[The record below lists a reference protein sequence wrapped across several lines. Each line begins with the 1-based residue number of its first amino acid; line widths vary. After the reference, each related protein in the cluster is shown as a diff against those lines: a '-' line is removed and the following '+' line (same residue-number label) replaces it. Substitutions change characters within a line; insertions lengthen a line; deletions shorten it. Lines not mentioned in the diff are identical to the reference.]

1 MRCVFMMAVMALGS
15 AIGIS
20 TDVRAAGEEFR
31 TRSPIYARHGIVA
44 ASQPLAAQAGLEV
57 LKAGGNAVDAAIA
70 TNAVL
75 GLVEPASC
83 GLGGD
88 LFAIVW
94 DAKTQ
99 KLYGLNASGRSPY
112 AHTRELFKQR
122 GLKEIPTTG
131 PLSWSVPGA
140 VSGWEQLRLR
150 FGTRTF
156 DELLA
161 PAIRY
166 AEEGFGVTPVIAG
179 EWKSAEEGLRLW
191 PDSAKTYLIDGRA
204 PRAGEIFKNP
214 RLARSYR
221 LIAADGEGAYYR
233 GAIARQIVDW
243 SEKNGGLI
251 TLKDFADHSA
261 QWVDPVSTSY
271 RGYDVWELPPNG
283 QGIAALQIL
292 NLLEPYDV
300 RSMGFGSADHLHL
313 FLEAKKLAFADRARY
328 YSDPDFGAPPVERLI
343 SKAYANERG
352 KLIDLH
358 HAAKQVECGDIDVA
372 YKSADTIY
380 LTVVDKERNCCSL
393 IQSNYFGF
401 GSMIVPGDVG
411 FAMQNRG
418 TLFAL
423 DPDHPNRLEPHK
435 RPFHTIIPAMVT
447 KNGKPWFC
455 FGVMGGDMQPQGHAQ
470 VLMNLID
477 FGMNPQLAGD
487 APRVRHDG
495 SATPTG
501 QPHAANGGTVIA
513 DRGLSDKVIE
523 ELKQRGHVVQR
534 GSAGGGYQ
542 GILIDWENDVLIGG
556 SEPRKDGE
564 AVGY

>member
-1 MRCVFMMAVMALGS
+1 MIA
-15 AIGIS
+15 
-20 TDVRAAGEEFR
+20 TDV
-31 TRSPIYARHGIVA
+31 T
-44 ASQPLAAQAGLEV
+44 
-57 LKAGGNAVDAAIA
+57 D
-70 TNAVL
+70 
-75 GLVEPASC
+75 
-83 GLGGD
+83 
-88 LFAIVW
+88 W
-94 DAKTQ
+94 
-99 KLYGLNASGRSPY
+99 
-112 AHTRELFKQR
+112 
-122 GLKEIPTTG
+122 
-131 PLSWSVPGA
+131 LS
-140 VSGWEQLRLR
+140 
-150 FGTRTF
+150 
-156 DELLA
+156 
-161 PAIRY
+161 
-166 AEEGFGVTPVIAG
+166 
-179 EWKSAEEGLRLW
+179 
-191 PDSAKTYLIDGRA
+191 
-204 PRAGEIFKNP
+204 
-214 RLARSYR
+214 
-221 LIAADGEGAYYR
+221 AD
-233 GAIARQIVDW
+233 
-243 SEKNGGLI
+243 
-251 TLKDFADHSA
+251 
-261 QWVDPVSTSY
+261 
-271 RGYDVWELPPNG
+271 
-283 QGIAALQIL
+283 
-292 NLLEPYDV
+292 
-300 RSMGFGSADHLHL
+300 ADHLHL

-401 GSMIVPGDVG
+401 GSMVVPGDVG

-501 QPHAANGGTVIA
+501 QPHTANGGTVIA

-556 SEPRKDGE
+556 SEPRKDGG